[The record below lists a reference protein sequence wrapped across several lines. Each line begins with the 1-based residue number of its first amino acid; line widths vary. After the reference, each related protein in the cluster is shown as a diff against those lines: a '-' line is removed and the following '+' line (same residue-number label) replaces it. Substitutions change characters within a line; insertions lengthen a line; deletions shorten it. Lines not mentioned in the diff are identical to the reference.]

1 MAVFSS
7 SHSALSY
14 LCALPSPDYESRLRA
29 RRIYC
34 MRKTIELSNLR
45 EVKAALAATRE
56 SPEPDDATAEN
67 FPRRVLKS
75 GNEGGA
81 MQALLL

>member
-1 MAVFSS
+1 
-7 SHSALSY
+7 
-14 LCALPSPDYESRLRA
+14 
-29 RRIYC
+29 